1 MNNIVKIQIPISEFY
16 EIINSANVLKA
27 QQLCSAELIIS
38 DANTYERATEIM
50 KSINEAIKVVEAARK
65 NVTAPLDSFKSNLI
79 NIEKEAL
86 AALKQYVITGKE
98 KMLAYSNE
106 VERKRLETEA
116 KLKAEAEA
124 SLKNA
129 VAFADIMST
138 FTDKLYATSVTSDHT
153 KNVRTVTK
161 AKVIGDVDWNMV
173 ISLQFANGNLN
184 VEDLLKGLPKAMKT
198 MNIDSIQGIELYEHK
213 TQVIK

>member
-1 MNNIVKIQIPISEFY
+1 MSVHCDL
-16 EIINSANVLKA
+16 LKA
-27 QQLCSAELIIS
+27 QQICSAELIIT

-50 KSINEAIKVVEAARK
+50 KSINEAIKVVEVARK

-79 NIEKEAL
+79 NVEKETL
-86 AALKQYVITGKE
+86 SALKQYVATGKE

-106 VERKRLETEA
+106 VERKRLEAEA

-129 VAFADIMST
+129 IAFADIMST

-153 KNVRTVTK
+153 KNVRSVTK
-161 AKVIGDVDWNMV
+161 AKVVGDVDWNMV
-173 ISLQFANGNLN
+173 ISLQVANGNVN

>member
-1 MNNIVKIQIPISEFY
+1 MNNIVKIQIPVSEFY
-16 EIINSANVLKA
+16 EIVNSANVLKA
-27 QQLCSAELIIS
+27 QQICSAELIIT

-50 KSINEAIKVVEAARK
+50 KSINEAIKVVEVARK

-79 NIEKEAL
+79 NVEKETL
-86 AALKQYVITGKE
+86 SALKQYVATGKE

-106 VERKRLETEA
+106 VERKRLEAEA

-129 VAFADIMST
+129 IAFADIMST

-153 KNVRTVTK
+153 KNVRSVTK
-161 AKVIGDVDWNMV
+161 AKVVGDVDWNMV
-173 ISLQFANGNLN
+173 ISLQVANGNVN